1 MSNEETCPF
10 IFSRGAHGD
19 FRVFCIIIVPISVE
33 RKVTEM
39 GGEEIRIVPADSE
52 ELLGQ
57 VRDIF
62 REYQASL
69 GIDLDF
75 QGFEEELASLPGK
88 YAPPRGR
95 LYLAFFSE
103 KLAGCV
109 ALRPLGGDNCEMKRL
124 YVRPEFRGRKLG
136 RLLAE
141 KVITEAR
148 KEEYAEMYLDTLPA
162 MLAAQAMYRSLGFR
176 LTGPYCYN
184 PVEGTQYMMLDLLQ
198 DNQAG

>member
-1 MSNEETCPF
+1 
-10 IFSRGAHGD
+10 
-19 FRVFCIIIVPISVE
+19 
-33 RKVTEM
+33 M
-39 GGEEIRIVPADSE
+39 GGEEIWIVPADSE

-95 LYLAFFSE
+95 LYLAFFSG

-124 YVRPEFRGRKLG
+124 YVRPEFRGR
-136 RLLAE
+136 
-141 KVITEAR
+141 
-148 KEEYAEMYLDTLPA
+148 
-162 MLAAQAMYRSLGFR
+162 
-176 LTGPYCYN
+176 
-184 PVEGTQYMMLDLLQ
+184 
-198 DNQAG
+198 